1 MFAGIDLGGTN
12 IAAGLVDEAGKILI
26 KKSVPIG
33 EGRKNADLAVEKM
46 VALVRELCEEL
57 GETPERVGVG
67 APGIVNPE
75 TGKIETAAN
84 IAFRDYPLADKISA
98 GLSLPVRLVND
109 ANAAALAESLVGAAA
124 GLKNTVMLTLGTGVG
139 GGIVID
145 GKIYTGSSF
154 GAGEIGHMVIIH
166 NGRKCGCG
174 RKGCFERYA
183 SATGLI
189 ETTREKAE
197 KYPASLIAKEEE
209 ITGRTAFELMRRGDE
224 AAKEAVEEYIDYLAT
239 GTANLINL
247 FSPDAIIIG
256 GGVSNEGEALFAP
269 LREKV
274 AECLFSDSTPIVRA
288 ALGSDAGIVGA
299 ALA

>member
-12 IAAGLVDEAGKILI
+12 IAAGLVDEKGKILI
-26 KKSVPIG
+26 KKSEPIG

-46 VALVRELCEEL
+46 VALVQKLCDEL

-145 GKIYTGSSF
+145 GKIYTGSTF
-154 GAGEIGHMVIIH
+154 GAGEIGHMVIVH

-189 ETTREKAE
+189 ETTREKAR
-197 KYPASLIAKEEE
+197 KYPASLIAKEQE

-224 AAKEAVEEYIDYLAT
+224 AAREAVEEYIDYLAT

-274 AECLFSDSTPIVRA
+274 AECLFSDTTPIVRA
-288 ALGSDAGIVGA
+288 SLGSDAGIVGA

>member
-12 IAAGLVDEAGKILI
+12 IAAGLVDESGKILI

-46 VALVRELCEEL
+46 VALVRELCDEL

-154 GAGEIGHMVIIH
+154 GAGEIGHMVIVH

-197 KYPASLIAKEEE
+197 KYPSSLIGKEQE
-209 ITGRTAFELMRRGDE
+209 ITGRTAFELMRLGDE

-288 ALGSDAGIVGA
+288 ALGSEAGIVGA

>member
-33 EGRKNADLAVEKM
+33 DGRKNADLAVEKM
-46 VALVRELCEEL
+46 VALVRELCDEF

-75 TGKIETAAN
+75 AGKIETAAN

-154 GAGEIGHMVIIH
+154 GAGEIGHMVIVH

-197 KYPASLIAKEEE
+197 KYPASLIAGEQN

-224 AAKEAVEEYIDYLAT
+224 AAAEAVEEYIDHLAT

-288 ALGSDAGIVGA
+288 ALGSDAGTVGA